1 MVELTKLEMSCLIP
15 LSKDKLNV
23 GLWACIEGKMMGRA
37 WVDKKE
43 DPSIGIVFIA
53 DFCFL
58 LGSNDESHQLSI
70 KKLLDKAKGKI
81 LVPYSNY
88 WSSFIEKY
96 FSDNHKKYDRY
107 AMKGKMDE
115 FHKVKIKSFIDI
127 VEKEFHIEKINK
139 NNYRKVLE
147 DKFMADCCSNFSSF
161 EEFLRNGIGYI
172 IIHEDEIISGA
183 SSYSYCNG
191 AIDITIGTKREY
203 RKKGL
208 ALACAS
214 KVILEC
220 LDRNIYPTWDA
231 ANIES
236 VALAEKLGYHFHE
249 EYCVYSIY

>member
-1 MVELTKLEMSCLIP
+1 MVELTKQEMSCLAS
-15 LSKDKLNV
+15 LSKDMLNV

-43 DPSIGIVFIA
+43 NPSIGIVSIA

-58 LGSNDESHQLSI
+58 LGSNNESHQLSI
-70 KKLLDKAKGKI
+70 KKLLEQAKGKI

-88 WSSFIEKY
+88 WSSFIEKH
-96 FSDNHKKYDRY
+96 FLNNHKKHVRY
-107 AMKGKMDE
+107 AMKVNLDE
-115 FHKVKIKSFIDI
+115 FHRVKLKSFIDA
-127 VEKEFHIEKINK
+127 VEKEFHIEKINE
-139 NNYRKVLE
+139 NNYSKVLE
-147 DKFMADCCSNFSSF
+147 DEFMADCCSNFSSL

-172 IIHEDEIISGA
+172 IIHENEIISGA
-183 SSYSYCNG
+183 SSYSYCKG
-191 AIDITIGTKREY
+191 SIDITIGTKEEY
-203 RKKGL
+203 RKSGL
-208 ALACAS
+208 ALGCAS

-249 EYCVYSIY
+249 EYCVYSIK